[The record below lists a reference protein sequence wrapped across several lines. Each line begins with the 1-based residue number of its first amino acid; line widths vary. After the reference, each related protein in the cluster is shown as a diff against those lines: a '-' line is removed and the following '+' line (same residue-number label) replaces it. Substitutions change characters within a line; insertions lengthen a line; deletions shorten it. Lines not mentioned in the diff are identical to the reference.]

1 MKHANVLAMGI
12 WKRISEAF
20 MPRQCA
26 ICRHRLLDSE
36 SLICSECAMQ
46 LPVIALEGTHQD
58 NNLARLFWGFFPI
71 EGAATAYRYVT
82 GGVMSG
88 MVHNM
93 KYGNQ
98 ALLCQFAGQLMTMND
113 MVMDVLKD
121 ADALIPVPLTV
132 ARQRERGYNQ
142 AEQICIGIS
151 HETQLPIITDAI
163 IRIKFTE
170 SQTAMTSAERI
181 ENIKGAFVAGNTQQ
195 IEGKHIVIVD
205 DIITT
210 GATVSE
216 CILQLRDIPNLRIS
230 VLSFAWTH

>member
-46 LPVIALEGTHQD
+46 LPAIDLHGTSQD

-71 EGAATAYRYVT
+71 EGAATAYKYISGSVMT
-82 GGVMSG
+82 GLLHS
-88 MVHNM
+88 M
-93 KYGNQ
+93 KYGHN
-98 ALLCQFAGQLMTMND
+98 APLCQFAGQLMTMND
-113 MVMDVLKD
+113 MIMNVLKD
-121 ADALIPVPLTV
+121 ADVLIPVPLTV

-142 AEQICIGIS
+142 SEQICLGIS
-151 HETQLPIITDAI
+151 RTTHLPVITDVL
-163 IRIKFTE
+163 IRTKFTE
-170 SQTAMTSAERI
+170 SQTAMTAEERI
-181 ENIKGAFVAGNTQQ
+181 ENIKDAFTIANTQL
-195 IEGKHIVIVD
+195 IEGKHIIIVD
-205 DIITT
+205 DVITT

-216 CILQLRDIPNLRIS
+216 CILQLRNVPNLRIS
-230 VLSFAWTH
+230 VLSFALTR